1 MNLIPLFKLYIILN
15 EYWTN
20 VWIFLPGVENA
31 ATSSV
36 QDLAAEKE
44 EANTMETFRDFVE
57 KIVVGLIGNM
67 DVPINRVVYH
77 HSPCK
82 LKHIEILYKH
92 VYTNCFYLSLVYTRK
107 FYPVL
112 LILFFF
118 FLNFE
123 IDWERKQRENRWK
136 IMVIQKFSYIP
147 FFIFRNK

>member
-1 MNLIPLFKLYIILN
+1 M
-15 EYWTN
+15 
-20 VWIFLPGVENA
+20 ENA

-112 LILFFF
+112 LILFFSF
-118 FLNFE
+118 FE
-123 IDWERKQRENRWK
+123 
-136 IMVIQKFSYIP
+136 
-147 FFIFRNK
+147 FRNRLRKEAEGESMENHRYPKIFLHSFFYIKKSKTRVPIFLTKYN

>member
-1 MNLIPLFKLYIILN
+1 M
-15 EYWTN
+15 
-20 VWIFLPGVENA
+20 ENA
-31 ATSSV
+31 ATSSG

-82 LKHIEILYKH
+82 FETNIEILYKH
-92 VYTNCFYLSLVYTRK
+92 VYTNCFYLSLVHSK
-107 FYPVL
+107 
-112 LILFFF
+112 ILPCVINFFFF

-123 IDWERKQRENRWK
+123 ID
-136 IMVIQKFSYIP
+136 
-147 FFIFRNK
+147 

>member
-1 MNLIPLFKLYIILN
+1 M
-15 EYWTN
+15 
-20 VWIFLPGVENA
+20 ENA

-118 FLNFE
+118 FLISKKIEKGSRGRIDGKSSLSKNFLTFLFLYFVTNKSKT
-123 IDWERKQRENRWK
+123 R
-136 IMVIQKFSYIP
+136 VP
-147 FFIFRNK
+147 IFLTKYN

>member
-1 MNLIPLFKLYIILN
+1 M
-15 EYWTN
+15 
-20 VWIFLPGVENA
+20 ENA

-82 LKHIEILYKH
+82 LKHVGH
-92 VYTNCFYLSLVYTRK
+92 VVQARELFLSITSALENFT
-107 FYPVL
+107 PVL
-112 LILFFF
+112 LIFFSFFF

-123 IDWERKQRENRWK
+123 ID
-136 IMVIQKFSYIP
+136 
-147 FFIFRNK
+147 